1 MVPEALGRV
10 SASPWEQKR
19 GQPQPTWPFRLPRGL
34 TVGSAE
40 AVGHKGQGFVVADR
54 GASKSWGGTVT
65 DGSTLGRES
74 HRAPWATLGIL

>member
-19 GQPQPTWPFRLPRGL
+19 GQPQPAWPFRLSRGL

-40 AVGHKGQGFVVADR
+40 AVGHKGQGFVVA
-54 GASKSWGGTVT
+54 
-65 DGSTLGRES
+65 REL
-74 HRAPWATLGIL
+74 RI